1 MKKFTFLLTMVG
13 LMFGST
19 INAQTSLS
27 WKKFK
32 AIGGVVTD
40 LSTLQ
45 DGATY
50 AFKSVGK
57 NKFVKIKDNSFDSKQ
72 LTNIQELTADNENV
86 GLAVFTF
93 HKKGDDTY
101 SFESAWNGYYMQPV
115 VDGSCF
121 LGTKEASFVIKST
134 NVDNQTKEG
143 EGNFCIKNSSNDL
156 WFDMQDGQF
165 VGWQG
170 RGANCWYQIFPVTVD
185 EEASVNYYK
194 ATFTASVGE
203 DVLATS
209 AEWLKEGTI
218 ATTPSS
224 FSNSFNDTNKH
235 SFYYTTIAP
244 NFTDATVSANNT
256 NFDFTVSEDGT
267 APVDFNKSYTL
278 RTRINER
285 DKKDKCFIRAN
296 SYKNAE
302 ILEAGNVAFNEASV
316 TTYSDFQNRLWKF
329 VKSGFGVKLYN
340 VGTGKYIK
348 YTSGAATLDKEG
360 TEFYFKKPAE
370 AQTNAQFTLST
381 GAGANTYFGS
391 HANAGTWGYNNDR
404 LGVWN
409 HGSAATDNGSHFTI
423 ADVDANEDILTIAK
437 SALKK
442 TLTIDKNNESYLTFD
457 TSNFNE
463 LISKVETATDVKAL
477 NDIYSS
483 ITTTATPDVN
493 AYYRIANVAAA
504 DGKAYLT
511 TGNMIVGTDGTL
523 KTAYAANNGIDRKI
537 TRTEEANAIVSQL
550 WKFEKIGEN
559 YRIRNANTN
568 CSIAFFNNNDLDMP
582 IDVNFGGYTSIKS
595 VFPNAGTSNNAYW
608 QFANG
613 EQVYG
618 VRGEQYIGTNSDLK
632 NTKNNIWTIQKV
644 SNITVNVSDA
654 SYASVAY
661 PFATQINTE
670 GAKAFYATSANDGM
684 ISLNEITDGII
695 PANQGV
701 LIWKN
706 GGGNVELTIT
716 NTENNLKGNI
726 LQPSTAKRSGFTA
739 GDTYVLAK
747 NRENAAAFLKS
758 ELTVVPANKAYI
770 NTDALPADAGAAIG
784 LIFNGGNTT
793 GINSI
798 ANSDN
803 KNIEYYDLN
812 GRRVLYPNN
821 GIFVTNTGKKVFIK

>member
-1 MKKFTFLLTMVG
+1 
-13 LMFGST
+13 MFGST

-93 HKKGDDTY
+93 HKKGEDTY

-134 NVDNQTKEG
+134 NVDNKTKEG

>member
-72 LTNIQELTADNENV
+72 LTNIPELTTDNENV

-93 HKKGDDTY
+93 HKKGEDTY
-101 SFESAWNGYYMQPV
+101 SFESAWKGYYMQPV
-115 VDGSCF
+115 VDGSCY
-121 LGTKEASFVIKST
+121 LGTNEASFVIKNT
-134 NVDNQTKEG
+134 NVDNKTKEG
-143 EGNFCIKNSSNDL
+143 EGNFCIKNSSNNL

-194 ATFTASVGE
+194 ATFTASVGDE
-203 DVLATS
+203 VLATS
-209 AEWLKEGTI
+209 AEWLKEGAT

-224 FSNSFNDTNKH
+224 FNDTNKR
-235 SFYYTTIAP
+235 SYYYTTFTP

-278 RTRINER
+278 RTRINES

-296 SYKNAE
+296 SYRNAE
-302 ILEAGNVAFNEASV
+302 VLEAGNVAFNEASV

-340 VGTGKYIK
+340 VGTGKYVK
-348 YTSGAATLDKEG
+348 FTSGAATLDKEG
-360 TEFYFKKPAE
+360 TEFYFKKPA
-370 AQTNAQFTLST
+370 ASQPNTQFTLGT

-391 HANAGTWGYNNDR
+391 HACAYTWGNNNDR

-442 TLTIDKNNESYLTFD
+442 TLTIDKNDESYLTFD

-511 TGNMIVGTDGTL
+511 TSNMIVGTDGTL
-523 KTAYAANNGIDRKI
+523 KTAYNANTGIDRKI

-550 WKFEKIGEN
+550 WKFEKIGDN

-568 CSIAFFNNNDLDMP
+568 NPIAFFNNGDLDMP
-582 IDVNFGGYTSIKS
+582 IDPNYGGSTSIKS

-632 NTKNNIWTIQKV
+632 NTTNNIWTIQKV

-661 PFATQINTE
+661 PFATQIKTE

-716 NTENNLKGNI
+716 NTENNLEGNI

-739 GDTYVLAK
+739 GNTYVLAK
-747 NRENAAAFLKS
+747 NSENAAAFLKS

-803 KNIEYYDLN
+803 NNIEYYDLN

>member
-1 MKKFTFLLTMVG
+1 
-13 LMFGST
+13 MFGST

-32 AIGGVVTD
+32 TIGEVVTD
-40 LSTLQ
+40 LSTLR

-93 HKKGDDTY
+93 HKKGEDTY
-101 SFESAWNGYYMQPV
+101 SFESAWKGYYMQPV

-121 LGTKEASFVIKST
+121 LGTNEASFVIKST

-170 RGANCWYQIFPVTVD
+170 RGGNCWYQIFPVTVD

-194 ATFTASVGE
+194 TTHTASLGDE
-203 DVLATS
+203 VLATS
-209 AEWLKEGTI
+209 AEWLKEGTT

-235 SFYYTTIAP
+235 SFYYSTIAP
-244 NFTDATVSANNT
+244 NFTNNIVSANNT
-256 NFDFTVSEDGT
+256 NFNYIVSVDGT
-267 APVDFNKSYTL
+267 VPVDFNKSYTL
-278 RTRINER
+278 RTRINES

-423 ADVDANEDILTIAK
+423 ADVDTNEDILTIAK

-442 TLTIDKNNESYLTFD
+442 TLTVDKNDESYLTFN
-457 TSNFNE
+457 TSNFDE
-463 LISKVETATDVKAL
+463 LISQVETAANVKEL

-523 KTAYAANNGIDRKI
+523 AAAYKANSGIDRKI

-550 WKFEKIGEN
+550 WKFEKIGDN

-568 CSIAFFNNNDLDMP
+568 NPIAFFNNGDLDMP
-582 IDVNFGGYTSIKS
+582 IDSNYGGSTSIKS

-661 PFATQINTE
+661 PFATQINTK

-716 NTENNLKGNI
+716 NTNTENNLEGNI

-747 NRENAAAFLKS
+747 NREKAAAFLKS

-770 NTDALPADAGAAIG
+770 NTNALPADAGAAIG

-798 ANSDN
+798 ATSDN
-803 KNIEYYDLN
+803 NNIEYYDLN

>member
-93 HKKGDDTY
+93 HKKGEDTY

>member
-1 MKKFTFLLTMVG
+1 
-13 LMFGST
+13 MFGST

-93 HKKGDDTY
+93 HKKGEDTY

-194 ATFTASVGE
+194 ATFTASVGKE
-203 DVLATS
+203 VLATS

>member
-32 AIGGVVTD
+32 AIGGVVTN

-93 HKKGDDTY
+93 HKKGEDTY

-121 LGTKEASFVIKST
+121 LGTNEASFVIKNT

-143 EGNFCIKNSSNDL
+143 EGNFCIKNSNNDL

-194 ATFTASVGE
+194 TTHTVSLGE
-203 DVLATS
+203 EVLATS
-209 AEWLKEGTI
+209 AEWLKDGAT

-224 FSNSFNDTNKH
+224 FNDTNKR
-235 SFYYTTIAP
+235 SFYYTTITP
-244 NFTDATVSANNT
+244 SFTDPIVSANNT
-256 NFDFTVSEDGT
+256 NFNYTVSEDGT
-267 APVDFNKSYTL
+267 NPVDFNKSYTL
-278 RTRINER
+278 RTRINEN

-329 VKSGFGVKLYN
+329 VKSGLGVKIYN

-348 YTSGAATLDKEG
+348 FTSGAATLDKEG
-360 TEFYFKKPAE
+360 TEFYFKKPADS
-370 AQTNAQFTLST
+370 QTNTQFTLST

-423 ADVDANEDILTIAK
+423 ADVDTNGDILTIAK

-442 TLTIDKNNESYLTFD
+442 TLTVDKNDESYLTFN
-457 TSNFNE
+457 TSNFDE
-463 LISKVETATDVKAL
+463 LISQVETAANVKAL

-523 KTAYAANNGIDRKI
+523 KTAYTANNGIDRKI
-537 TRTEEANAIVSQL
+537 TRTEETNAIVSQL

-568 CSIAFFNNNDLDMP
+568 CSIAFFNNSDLDMP

-608 QFANG
+608 QFANS

-618 VRGEQYIGTNSDLK
+618 IRGEQYIGTNSDLK
-632 NTKNNIWTIQKV
+632 NTTNNIWTIQKV

-670 GAKAFYATSANDGM
+670 DAKAFYATSANDGM

-747 NRENAAAFLKS
+747 NSENAAAFLKS

>member
-1 MKKFTFLLTMVG
+1 
-13 LMFGST
+13 MFGST

-45 DGATY
+45 DGDTY

-57 NKFVKIKDNSFDSKQ
+57 NKFIKIKDNSFDSKQ

-93 HKKGDDTY
+93 HKKGEDTY
-101 SFESAWNGYYMQPV
+101 SFESAWNGYYIQPV
-115 VDGSCF
+115 VNGSCY
-121 LGTKEASFVIKST
+121 LGTKEASFVIKNT
-134 NVDNQTKEG
+134 NADNQTKKG
-143 EGNFCIKNSSNDL
+143 EGNFCIKNSSDNV
-156 WFDMQDGQF
+156 WFDMQDEQF

-170 RGANCWYQIFPVTVD
+170 KGGNCWYQIFPVTVD

-194 ATFTASVGE
+194 TTHTASLGDE
-203 DVLATS
+203 VLATS
-209 AEWLKEGTI
+209 AEWLKEGAT
-218 ATTPSS
+218 ATTQS
-224 FSNSFNDTNKH
+224 SFNDTNKR
-235 SFYYTTIAP
+235 SYYYTITP
-244 NFTDATVSANNT
+244 EFTDATVSANNT
-256 NFDFTVSEDGT
+256 NFNYAVSGDA

-278 RTRINER
+278 RTRINES

-340 VGTGKYIK
+340 VGTGKYVK
-348 YTSGAATLDKEG
+348 FTSGAATLDKEG
-360 TEFYFKKPAE
+360 TEFYFKKPA
-370 AQTNAQFTLST
+370 ASQPNTQFTLST

-391 HANAGTWGYNNDR
+391 HANAGTWEYNNDR

-409 HGSAATDNGSHFTI
+409 DGRAATDNGSHFTI
-423 ADVDANEDILTIAK
+423 DNVDTNEDILTVAK

-442 TLTIDKNNESYLTFD
+442 TLTIDKNDESYLTFD

-463 LISKVETATDVKAL
+463 LISQVETATDVKTL
-477 NDIYSS
+477 NVIYSS

-523 KTAYAANNGIDRKI
+523 KTAYNTNNGIDRKI

-550 WKFEKIGEN
+550 WKFEKIGDN

-568 CSIAFFNNNDLDMP
+568 NPIAFFNNGDLDMP
-582 IDVNFGGYTSIKS
+582 IDPNYGGSTSIKS

-632 NTKNNIWTIQKV
+632 NTTKNIWTIQKV

-716 NTENNLKGNI
+716 NTENNLEGNI

-747 NRENAAAFLKS
+747 NSENAAAFLKS

-770 NTDALPADAGAAIG
+770 NTSALPADAGAAIG

-798 ANSDN
+798 ATSDN
-803 KNIEYYDLN
+803 NNIEYYDLN

>member
-1 MKKFTFLLTMVG
+1 
-13 LMFGST
+13 MFGST